1 MSSPSSPTKRA
12 APAESV
18 PKCAACAYEDG
29 DDPAMP
35 EGCLTQPEVSDHD
48 FQDGCRLSVYAEDKL
63 TAEQDAAAA
72 RSPKCQ
78 KLAEEDSQCTQPAE
92 DIVCT
97 QIIEDE
103 EEGEIGD
110 AKDTEEPKCNISDL
124 RAMREYSRLEEVE
137 DDREGKVP
145 LYKCCSGLLQEAGTT
160 CGKCGLTIPKEEK
173 PEGVTVVLCNLTE
186 PSEHCAEHIRKMC
199 PRIPEIVADAR
210 NAPADA
216 PVEAAQD
223 IEDGADSEH
232 VDPSTAETPA
242 EDNDSQ
248 STMPLDE
255 NPILTQQPVAQEEV
269 SLDDL

>member
-63 TAEQDAAAA
+63 TAEQDAAA

-110 AKDTEEPKCNISDL
+110 GKETQPEK
-124 RAMREYSRLEEVE
+124 EYSRMEEIETDE
-137 DDREGKVP
+137 DDKVIDDTHT
-145 LYKCCSGLLQEAGTT
+145 K
-160 CGKCGLTIPKEEK
+160 KK
-173 PEGVTVVLCNLTE
+173 PDGVTVVLCNRTE

-199 PRIPEIVADAR
+199 PSVPEIHAR
-210 NAPADA
+210 TPPADA

-223 IEDGADSEH
+223 IEDGADAEH